1 MLEGSENCL
10 LGTPLIER
18 GNTIIEGGV
27 GTVPTHPTSF
37 GGETKWFHSPRRIRF
52 PRWGLSQK
60 EKKKGQL

>member
-52 PRWGLSQK
+52 PR
-60 EKKKGQL
+60 